1 MINTKQ
7 RKYLKK
13 LAHSLMPI
21 FQVGK
26 AGVGD
31 TLVISVAEALEARE
45 LIKISVL
52 QNSEQDVRTTA
63 EKLAEGTGAL
73 VVSVIGRKIILYK
86 ESVNHKKIFI

>member
-13 LAHSLMPI
+13 LAHSLLPI

-26 AGVGD
+26 QGVGAA
-31 TLVISVAEALEARE
+31 LVTSLAEALEARE
-45 LIKISVL
+45 LIKISLL
-52 QNSEQDVRTTA
+52 QNSDEDVRETA
-63 EKLAEGTGAL
+63 QKLADGTGAE
-73 VVSVIGRKIILYK
+73 VVSVIGRKITLYK